1 LTHAARH
8 LHEDTLIRRR
18 RVLGEEHPDT
28 LISTSNLAAD
38 LRELGQYD
46 ATRQLDED
54 TLTRRDES

>member
-1 LTHAARH
+1 MTHAARH

-38 LRELGQYD
+38 LRELDQRRQG
-46 ATRQLDED
+46 RQLE
-54 TLTRRDES
+54 E